1 MAGTQIVIDHCE
13 ILQKGNFY
21 DGNIGKG
28 LENFIYICDGTEKV
42 IHPHFTY
49 YGFRYA
55 RLTKWKGPV
64 NIEDFVGCVVYSD
77 LERTGSLETNL
88 PLVNRLISNSLW
100 SQKDNFLDIPTDC
113 PQRAERLGWTGD
125 AQIFCKTAMLN
136 MDCYAF
142 YHKYLKDLYLH
153 QLRDNGVPPL
163 WCKYK
168 EVSYFFPIVGMIGW
182 SDAATIMPWNIY
194 VMNGKK
200 QILQDQYDG
209 MKQWVEV
216 MSKNIKDGL

>member
-1 MAGTQIVIDHCE
+1 M
-13 ILQKGNFY
+13 
-21 DGNIGKG
+21 
-28 LENFIYICDGTEKV
+28 
-42 IHPHFTY
+42 
-49 YGFRYA
+49 
-55 RLTKWKGPV
+55 
-64 NIEDFVGCVVYSD
+64 
-77 LERTGSLETNL
+77 
-88 PLVNRLISNSLW
+88 PLVNQLISNSLW

-125 AQIFCKTAMLN
+125 AQIFCKTAMFN
-136 MDCYAF
+136 MDFYAF
-142 YHKYLKDLYLH
+142 YRKYLKDLYLH
-153 QLRDNGVPPL
+153 QLRDNGVRPL

-216 MSKNIKDGL
+216 MSKNIKDGLWEMTYTQFCDWLALDGPDNFYNKNHVYGGTENAFICTVY